1 MANDNQFRY
10 VPQQMF
16 ACSVPINGARQYHV
30 VDGHLAKGDGF
41 VREEDPAFFRSDRP
55 ERKLFKVYTRM
66 NEVSAGLPFPES
78 RVSGAVSVTL
88 PARETME
95 GLLQIIAVRDNPG
108 ISGLQYGI
116 SIDAEEGSSGSV
128 VLCSHTLRD
137 ERYST
142 TEFVDIDVKE
152 GAVLNM
158 LVLQNENSQA
168 YRATYMNITLR
179 KNATLNLSIIT
190 LHGGNIRNNIDATM
204 TGTKGECNLHGLYL
218 ADGEQR
224 IDTRINLF
232 HAVPECVSSQ
242 LFKGILG
249 GDSRSSF
256 GGEIVVAP
264 HSQKTEAYQANNNLL
279 VSDGARASSEPHLK
293 IYADDVKCSH
303 GSTVGT
309 AGEEEMFYMRS
320 RGISEVEARL
330 LQQQAF
336 AGAVLEKISNRE
348 LRERL
353 SDLVEKRLR
362 GEFTKCSGCGRHC
375 C

>member
-1 MANDNQFRY
+1 MANDKQFRY
-10 VPQQMF
+10 VPQQLF
-16 ACSVPINGARQYHV
+16 TCSVPISGARQYHV
-30 VDGHLAKGDGF
+30 VDGLLAKGDRF
-41 VREEDPAFFRSDRP
+41 VRQADPASFRHDSP
-55 ERKLFKVYTRM
+55 VRKSFEVYTRM
-66 NEVSAGLPFPES
+66 EEITAGLPVPEKNS
-78 RVSGAVSVTL
+78 SVAVAVTL
-88 PARETME
+88 PARETLE
-95 GLLQIIAVRDNPG
+95 GLLQIIAVRDNPRV
-108 ISGLQYGI
+108 SGLQYDI
-116 SIDAEEGSSGSV
+116 NIDAEEGSAGSV

-142 TEFVDIDVKE
+142 TEIVNIRVGE
-152 GAVLNM
+152 GAVLN
-158 LVLQNENSQA
+158 LLALQNENAQA
-168 YRATYMNITLR
+168 LRTTCMNIELLAG
-179 KNATLNLSIIT
+179 ATLNLNIIT
-190 LHGGNIRNNIDATM
+190 LHGGSIANNIDAVM
-204 TGTKGECNLHGLYL
+204 AGPKGECNLNGLYL
-218 ADGEQR
+218 ADGDQR
-224 IDTRINLF
+224 IDTKINLF

-249 GDSRSSF
+249 GDSRSTF
-256 GGEIVVAP
+256 GGEIIVAP

-279 VSDGARASSEPHLK
+279 VSDGARASSEPHLV

-303 GSTVGT
+303 GSTIGT

-320 RGISEVEARL
+320 RGISESEARL

-362 GEFTKCSGCGRHC
+362 GEFTRCSGCGRHC